1 MRTLI
6 TALICTILLGVSH
19 VSAHEMK
26 YNGLMVE
33 DSWARATAGPA
44 KAGAAYL
51 TISNMGHETDRLVA
65 VKSDLAKRTEIHNHL
80 MEDGVMKMRHV
91 EAVEVSPGTPTILQP
106 GGLHIMFMGLN
117 KPFVEGETLPMT
129 LVFEKAGE
137 IDVKFSVQGVGAK
150 SKKHDGH
157 GAHKHKH
164 GS

>member
-1 MRTLI
+1 MRIFLM
-6 TALICTILLGVSH
+6 AFMCSVLLGMSH
-19 VSAHEMK
+19 ASADAMK
-26 YNGLMVE
+26 NHGIMIE

-51 TISNMGHETDRLVA
+51 TIANMGHDTDRLVA
-65 VKSDLAKRTEIHNHL
+65 VKSDLANRTEIHNHL

-91 EAVEVSPGTPTILQP
+91 QAVEVSPGTPIVLQP

-117 KPFVEGETLPMT
+117 KPFIKDEVLPLT

-137 IDVKFSVQGVGAK
+137 VDVEFVVQGVGAK
-150 SKKHDGH
+150 SKQHDGH